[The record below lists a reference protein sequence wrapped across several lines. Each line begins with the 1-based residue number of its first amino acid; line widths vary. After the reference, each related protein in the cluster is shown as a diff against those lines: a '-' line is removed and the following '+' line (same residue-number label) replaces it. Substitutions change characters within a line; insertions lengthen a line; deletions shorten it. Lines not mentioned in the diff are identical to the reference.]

1 MHLLDV
7 CRLPLLIVLIIL
19 RPGIFSKELKLLTNS
34 TIRPYSFLM
43 SRSILSERLPQA
55 LNTRLVIT
63 RQPLEAPHIMSE
75 NGKPLP
81 ASLYPNARHKL
92 RTFRQYFTAMKG
104 MNYSSVASLQPESW
118 PSLAMDTYGVMQDYI
133 THIPDA
139 LASPKQKM
147 SLAHAGLAA
156 CAVVGAFLEAG
167 THAVLREFPYATTE
181 LVARHLARSSGT
193 LMAIAASH
201 VDTDRDLTYGLTT
214 RPKPKLHT
222 SGPEQIYADLH
233 FQPKYFN
240 VSDGRIDVR
249 QNSLVT
255 MRNPEGKPITLH
267 PNPNTTLFGCP
278 LRARIPRL
286 YAGMLTAAVD
296 SSLVE
301 RTVEHHRGV

>member
-1 MHLLDV
+1 
-7 CRLPLLIVLIIL
+7 
-19 RPGIFSKELKLLTNS
+19 
-34 TIRPYSFLM
+34 M

-55 LNTRLVIT
+55 CNTHLVTT
-63 RQPLEAPHIMSE
+63 RKPLDPPPIMSE

-81 ASLYPNARHKL
+81 DSLYPNARHKL
-92 RTFRQYFTAMKG
+92 KAFRQYFAAMKG
-104 MNYSSVASLQPESW
+104 MNYASVSSLQPESW
-118 PSLAMDTYGVMQDYI
+118 PGLTMDTYGVMHDYI
-133 THIPDA
+133 TRIPDT

-167 THAVLREFPYATTE
+167 TLTTLREFPYATTE
-181 LVARHLARSSGT
+181 LVTRHLAQSCGT

-201 VDTDRDLTYGLTT
+201 VDTDRDITYGLTT

-249 QNSLVT
+249 PNSLVT

-267 PNPNTTLFGCP
+267 PNPHTTLFGCP

-301 RTVEHHRGV
+301 RTVEHHRCV